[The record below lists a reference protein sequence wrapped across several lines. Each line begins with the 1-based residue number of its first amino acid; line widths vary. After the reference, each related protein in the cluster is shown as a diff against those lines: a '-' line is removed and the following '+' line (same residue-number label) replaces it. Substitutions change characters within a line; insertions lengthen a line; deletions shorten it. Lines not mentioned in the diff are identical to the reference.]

1 MDLIGTLIDL
11 FLHLDRNLQVLI
23 SDYGVWVYAI
33 LFLVIFCETGLV
45 IFPFL
50 PGDSLLFVAGTL
62 CGAGLLDPYLLAA
75 LLILA
80 AFLGDTVN
88 YWIGSQFGAKALS
101 RQGRFIKRAHIEKT
115 QQFYDKHG
123 PKTIVIARFVPIV
136 RTFAPFVAG
145 IAHMAYRRFMV
156 YNGFGSILWV
166 VSLIGA
172 GVFLGDIPLVKNNL
186 TAVILLVIALSL
198 LPGIIEIARHR
209 AKAKVN

>member
-145 IAHMAYRRFMV
+145 IAHMAYSRFMV

>member
-1 MDLIGTLIDL
+1 MELIGTLIDL
-11 FLHLDRNLQVLI
+11 FLHLDRHLQVI
-23 SDYGVWVYAI
+23 IGDYGIWVYAI

-45 IFPFL
+45 ILPFL

-62 CGAGLLDPYLLAA
+62 SGAGLLDPYLLAA

-101 RQGRFIKRAHIEKT
+101 GQGRFIKRAHIEKT
-115 QQFYDKHG
+115 QAFYDKHG

-145 IAHMAYRRFMV
+145 IARMAYSRFIV

-172 GVFLGDIPLVKNNL
+172 GVFLGDIPFVKNNL
-186 TAVILLVIALSL
+186 TAVIMLVIALSL
-198 LPGIIEIARHR
+198 VPGIIEILRHR
-209 AKAKVN
+209 AKAKVD